1 MLWPLHYPTTSS
13 TVVDRIASTLKRSH
27 SFRYLGA
34 NSTEIFMS
42 GASGTNDDM
51 VVGRTNNSED
61 RTLLIATN
69 GGNYEDGF
77 VLSVSATDDTLLVAN
92 PNGVDGIH
100 AKGTKLLATGG
111 QTIRPGNGILGQGL
125 NGVVGYVHA
134 AARDHVVENGEN
146 GAGAGVVGIGGT
158 TTMGVFGTGTNG
170 IVGYEQTTPRDP
182 AFEAQEMAGV
192 LGRGQIGV
200 SGDGVNGPGVHGR
213 GLPGVQGDSSAGT
226 GVLGQGVTGVVG
238 EGHGGAGVQASSD
251 TEQAAI
257 LESRLKAQ
265 VWLVPLRIKN
275 PTLLPRSEAGEIVA
289 TIETLAWPDVPRDV
303 PPMEIASLWFCKV
316 GGSAGQANWIKLA

>member
-1 MLWPLHYPTTSS
+1 
-13 TVVDRIASTLKRSH
+13 
-27 SFRYLGA
+27 
-34 NSTEIFMS
+34 MS
-42 GASGTNDDM
+42 GASGANDDM

-61 RTLLIATN
+61 RTLLVATN
-69 GGNYEDGF
+69 GGNYEEGF
-77 VLSVSATDDTLLVAN
+77 ILSVSATDDTLLVAN
-92 PNGVDGIH
+92 SNGVDGIH
-100 AKGTKLLATGG
+100 AKGTKLLPTGG

-134 AARDHVVENGEN
+134 VTRDHGVEND
-146 GAGAGVVGIGGT
+146 AGAGVLGVGGA

-213 GLPGVQGDSSAGT
+213 GLPGVQGDSSAGA

-238 EGHGGAGVQASSD
+238 AGHGGAGVQASSD

-265 VWLVPLRIKN
+265 VWLVPLRIKD
-275 PTLLPRSEAGEIVA
+275 PTMLPRSEAGEIVA
-289 TIETLAWPDVPRDV
+289 TIATLAWPDVPRDV
-303 PPMEIASLWFCKV
+303 PPIDVASLWFCKI
-316 GGSAGQANWIKLA
+316 GGSPAQANWIKLA

>member
-1 MLWPLHYPTTSS
+1 
-13 TVVDRIASTLKRSH
+13 
-27 SFRYLGA
+27 
-34 NSTEIFMS
+34 MS
-42 GASGTNDDM
+42 GASDANDDM
-51 VVGRTNNSED
+51 VVGRINNSED

-69 GGNYEDGF
+69 GGDYENGF
-77 VLSVSATDDTLLVAN
+77 ILSVSATDDSLLVAN

-100 AKGTKLLATGG
+100 AKGTKLLPTGG

-125 NGVVGYVHA
+125 NGIVGYVHA
-134 AARDHVVENGEN
+134 AARDHGVEN
-146 GAGAGVVGIGGT
+146 GAGAGVLGIGAA

-170 IVGYEQTTPRDP
+170 IVGYEQTTPRDL

-213 GLPGVQGDSSAGT
+213 GLPGVQGDSSAGP

-238 EGHGGAGVQASSD
+238 EGNGGAGVQASSD

-257 LESRLKAQ
+257 LESRRKAQ
-265 VWLVPLRIKN
+265 VWLVPLRIKD
-275 PTLLPRSEAGEIVA
+275 PTALQRSEAGEIVA
-289 TIETLAWPDVPRDV
+289 TIEKLAWPDVPRDV
-303 PPMEIASLWFCKV
+303 PAIEIASLWFCKV
-316 GGSAGQANWIKLA
+316 GGSPAEANWIKLA